1 MTETLDNTI
10 VKQLAER
17 AGVSEEEAEKQL
29 TDTLNDPEYLN
40 KIQEQINADMR
51 QRAENARPMN
61 REQRRKLMK
70 KAGKAGRKQISAVSD
85 TAIKLNYAKLIQD
98 LRELNKKK
106 ENENYE
112 DSNEDN

>member
-1 MTETLDNTI
+1 MEQNNDIIKN
-10 VKQLAER
+10 LALR
-17 AGVSEEEAEKQL
+17 LNISKEEAEAKL
-29 TDTLNDPEYLN
+29 TNMLNDPESLD
-40 KIQEQINADMR
+40 KVEQQIKEDMAAR
-51 QRAENARPMN
+51 QAALKPMN

-70 KAGKAGRKQISAVSD
+70 RAGKAGRQQMASINETTK
-85 TAIKLNYAKLIQD
+85 KLNYINLIEQ